1 MNMNKI
7 TEVQVFLHPH
17 MQLHLRLQRLPRLRT
32 YLKILETFFEHQFVD
47 FWTDEFVDAF
57 KDFGDWFTG
66 DFLDFWENDFAD
78 WWENDFADFWTE
90 DFVDFMTED
99 FVNFWT
105 EDFVEFWSD
114 GFVDLMLE
122 DIPEALAAMPEAAA
136 IYVVLLGTQALV
148 SELLDEDYDDNIPD
162 IPDWFT
168 GDFVDSW

>member
-1 MNMNKI
+1 MNKL
-7 TEVQVFLHPH
+7 TVGAG
-17 MQLHLRLQRLPRLRT
+17 
-32 YLKILETFFEHQFVD
+32 ILASSYAATSQIAASAEAQNIFDDIGDFFEHQFVD

-78 WWENDFADFWTE
+78 WWANDFADFWTE
-90 DFVDFMTED
+90 DFVDFMTDD

-148 SELLDEDYDDNIPD
+148 SAALNEAYDEKIPD

>member
-1 MNMNKI
+1 
-7 TEVQVFLHPH
+7 
-17 MQLHLRLQRLPRLRT
+17 
-32 YLKILETFFEHQFVD
+32 
-47 FWTDEFVDAF
+47 
-57 KDFGDWFTG
+57 
-66 DFLDFWENDFAD
+66 
-78 WWENDFADFWTE
+78 
-90 DFVDFMTED
+90 MTED

-148 SELLDEDYDDNIPD
+148 SAVLDEDYDDNIPD